1 LPNPRSVAM
10 TRKKP
15 AFSRASSMA
24 GLFSPTRSKRIHK
37 GVLDCRRIESISDP
51 MCEFM
56 RSCGRA
62 GPQAPAEEGSRL
74 MALVLRPTGLAS
86 PASKEHV
93 DFIIYDDGE
102 AVGRIYKIGGIDTA
116 PDVRWSWSITAYVD
130 PMLGIATSAKVATL
144 EEAKAQFRQN
154 WRRANAHSRAAHGR
168 GSDADKAHG
177 ADTD

>member
-1 LPNPRSVAM
+1 
-10 TRKKP
+10 
-15 AFSRASSMA
+15 MA
-24 GLFSPTRSKRIHK
+24 
-37 GVLDCRRIESISDP
+37 
-51 MCEFM
+51 
-56 RSCGRA
+56 RA
-62 GPQAPAEEGSRL
+62 GPQAAAEESSRL

-116 PDVRWSWSITAYVD
+116 PDVRWSWSITVYVD

-154 WRRANAHSRAAHGR
+154 WQRANAHSRAHGR
-168 GSDADKAHG
+168 SSDINKAHG

>member
-1 LPNPRSVAM
+1 
-10 TRKKP
+10 
-15 AFSRASSMA
+15 
-24 GLFSPTRSKRIHK
+24 
-37 GVLDCRRIESISDP
+37 
-51 MCEFM
+51 
-56 RSCGRA
+56 
-62 GPQAPAEEGSRL
+62 

-154 WRRANAHSRAAHGR
+154 WRRANAHSRAHGR
-168 GSDADKAHG
+168 SSDAGKAHG

>member
-1 LPNPRSVAM
+1 M
-10 TRKKP
+10 TKKKP
-15 AFSRASSMA
+15 AMSRASSMA
-24 GLFSPTRSKRIHK
+24 GLFSRTISNASIRAFSTSSASNPSPTRCASSLRI
-37 GVLDCRRIESISDP
+37 
-51 MCEFM
+51 
-56 RSCGRA
+56 CG
-62 GPQAPAEEGSRL
+62 PNWSTSSVEEGSRL

-116 PDVRWSWSITAYVD
+116 PDVRWSWSITVYVD

-154 WRRANAHSRAAHGR
+154 WRRANAHSRAPGR
-168 GSDADKAHG
+168 SSDADKAHG